1 MGEEISDFEK
11 QRLANIAERDALL
24 KKLSL
29 EAQSSGLFPP
39 KMQPSRTPSSRDQSA
54 RAKKKKTPVKRVKQE
69 EASPVPRRMS
79 SRLRGIAAESEVAKR
94 KAEEEDAALQAA
106 ERAKRV
112 RKSDAFSFNEMVVY
126 GQKLSGE
133 SLIGVDVVTKGVA
146 MPYQRTFDE
155 EDIEQTTDKELK
167 ALREEMSGLKLWEAW
182 EPNRIK
188 LTPERIYTMAFHPTE
203 TKPLVFAGD
212 KLGHLGILDASQ
224 ERTSMIKAEE
234 SSDENEDDED
244 PDPSLTTLK
253 PHTRTI
259 SSIYIHPST
268 PTRVYTASYDS
279 SIRATDLEKSTSVEQ
294 YAPEST
300 TDDVPI
306 SGLDMAAD
314 DPHVLYWTTLDGE
327 FGRYDTRLAR
337 SKPQSV
343 TTWRLAEKKIGGFSL
358 YPARPHYFATA
369 SLDRSM
375 RLWDLRML
383 QGPVKTPPTPS
394 GRSTR
399 RQQQQQQQDE
409 VNNEDNNNDDETQT
423 WTPIGEHYSRLS
435 VSHAA
440 FNSAGQIATSSY
452 DDTIKIY
459 DLSGPKGINSWTKGH
474 TLSEDE
480 LKPQTVVRH
489 NCQTG
494 RWVTILRP
502 QWQQNPQSHIQRFCI
517 GNMNRF
523 VDVYSASGDQL
534 AQLGGEGITA
544 VPAVAVFH
552 RSKNWVA
559 GGTASGK
566 ICLWM

>member
-54 RAKKKKTPVKRVKQE
+54 RVKKKTPVKRVKQE

-94 KAEEEDAALQAA
+94 KAEEQDAALQAA

-126 GQKLSGE
+126 GQKLSGD

-155 EDIEQTTDKELK
+155 DDIEQTTDKDLK

-203 TKPLVFAGD
+203 TKPLLFAGD
-212 KLGHLGILDASQ
+212 KLGHIGILDAAQ
-224 ERTSMIKAEE
+224 ERTNAIKAEE
-234 SSDENEDDED
+234 SGDEYEDDED
-244 PDPSLTTLK
+244 PDPSFTTLK

-268 PTRVYTASYDS
+268 PTRIYTASYDS

-300 TDDVPI
+300 SDDVPI

-327 FGRYDTRLAR
+327 FGRYDTRLER

-383 QGPVKTPPTPS
+383 QAPTKAA

-399 RQQQQQQQDE
+399 RQVQE
-409 VNNEDNNNDDETQT
+409 EDDEQSS
-423 WTPIGEHYSRLS
+423 WVPVGEHYSRLS

-459 DLSGPKGINSWTKGH
+459 DLSGPKGINTWEQGH
-474 TLSEDE
+474 TLSEEE

-502 QWQQNPQSHIQRFCI
+502 QWQQNPQSPIQRFCI

>member
-1 MGEEISDFEK
+1 MGNDEISEFEK

-24 KKLSL
+24 KKLTM

-39 KMQPSRTPSSRDQSA
+39 KMPKPAAKDQSRT
-54 RAKKKKTPVKRVKQE
+54 KKKTPVKKIKE
-69 EASPVPRRMS
+69 ETPQPRRMS

-94 KAEEEDAALQAA
+94 KAEEEYEARQEA

-112 RKSDAFSFNEMVVY
+112 RKSDNFSFSDIMVN
-126 GQKLSGE
+126 GQKLPADG
-133 SLIGVDVVTKGVA
+133 LIGVDVVTKGVA
-146 MPYQRTFDE
+146 IPYQRTFGDDE
-155 EDIEQTTDKELK
+155 IQKTTDKDLK
-167 ALREEMSGLKLWEAW
+167 ALRKEMNGLTLWDAW

-188 LTPERIYTMAFHPTE
+188 LTPERVYAMTFHPTE
-203 TKPLVFAGD
+203 SKPLIFAGD
-212 KLGHLGILDASQ
+212 KMGHLGILDASQ
-224 ERTSMIKAEE
+224 EKPTSIKPE
-234 SSDENEDDED
+234 EDDDSDSEDSD
-244 PDPSLTTLK
+244 PDPVLTTVK

-259 SSIYIHPST
+259 SSMHIHPST
-268 PTRVYTASYDS
+268 PTTLYTASYDS
-279 SIRATDLEKSTSVEQ
+279 SIRAMDLEKSTSVEK

-300 TDDVPI
+300 SSDEPI
-306 SGLDMAAD
+306 SGIDMALD
-314 DPHVLYWTTLDGE
+314 DPNVLYWTTLDGA
-327 FGRYDTRLAR
+327 FGRHDIRTDPTATGT
-337 SKPQSV
+337 V
-343 TTWRLAEKKIGGFSL
+343 TTWQLSEKKIGGFSL
-358 YPARPHYFATA
+358 YPTAPYYFATA

-383 QGPVKTPPTPS
+383 QKPKRSKRGGGGEDEGEGPTP
-394 GRSTR
+394 
-399 RQQQQQQQDE
+399 
-409 VNNEDNNNDDETQT
+409 V
-423 WTPIGEHYSRLS
+423 GEHYSRLS

-452 DDTIKIY
+452 DDTLKIY
-459 DLSGPKGINSWTKGH
+459 DLKKKGISNWDVGH
-474 TLSEDE
+474 AVGEDE
-480 LKPQTVVRH
+480 LGPDTVVRH

-523 VDVYSASGDQL
+523 VDIYSGEGDQL

-552 RSKNWVA
+552 RSRNWVA